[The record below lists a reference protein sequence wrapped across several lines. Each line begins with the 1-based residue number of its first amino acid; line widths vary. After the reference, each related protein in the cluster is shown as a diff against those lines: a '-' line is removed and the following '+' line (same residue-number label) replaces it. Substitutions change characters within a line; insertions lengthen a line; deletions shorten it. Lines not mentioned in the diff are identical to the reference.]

1 MPLRTIIKSVI
12 NNTECTPRFN
22 CNVRRSSVVKK
33 IFAKLKGEE
42 PGQGGMKDVINS
54 PGMKKIMK
62 KFGYKEEDFE
72 GINEVLGMMPGN

>member
-1 MPLRTIIKSVI
+1 M
-12 NNTECTPRFN
+12 
-22 CNVRRSSVVKK
+22 
-33 IFAKLKGEE
+33 KGEE

>member
-1 MPLRTIIKSVI
+1 MH
-12 NNTECTPRFN
+12 PRFN